1 MPELNIL
8 SWNASGFN
16 SPHKRIS
23 TLGLLYRMRINVAL
37 VQETHL
43 LAADIRRL
51 ADKHYHVI
59 ASSTSGSKTKAVA
72 IVARCS
78 FRIKIQDTWFDAE
91 GRLTIVK
98 TEINN
103 RKIAFISV
111 YAPNCFDSFFTTVKK
126 QCHRGTLKDG
136 NK

>member
-1 MPELNIL
+1 M
-8 SWNASGFN
+8 
-16 SPHKRIS
+16 
-23 TLGLLYRMRINVAL
+23 
-37 VQETHL
+37 
-43 LAADIRRL
+43 AADIRHL

-59 ASSTSGSKTKAVA
+59 A
-72 IVARCS
+72 
-78 FRIKIQDTWFDAE
+78 KIQDTWFDAE

>member
-59 ASSTSGSKTKAVA
+59 A
-72 IVARCS
+72 
-78 FRIKIQDTWFDAE
+78 KIQDTWFDAE

-111 YAPNCFDSFFTTVKK
+111 YAPNCFDRVFFYDSKK
-126 QCHRGTLKDG
+126 NSATGAH
-136 NK
+136 